1 MQSGK
6 TKRDGFKP
14 GTVVVFD
21 PTHFNPEFWNNL
33 SEEDRLKYYGPLGY
47 GSPKVKLFI
56 YVCEIN
62 DSGHCLLV
70 DMDTGLNVLMR
81 HTCDFRA
88 ATEEEF

>member
-1 MQSGK
+1 M
-6 TKRDGFKP
+6 
-14 GTVVVFD
+14 VVFD
-21 PTHFNPEFWNNL
+21 PSSFNPEFWARL
-33 SEEDRLKYYGPLGY
+33 PEEERIKYYGPLGY
-47 GSPKVKLFI
+47 GSKKTKLFV

-81 HTCDFRA
+81 HTSDFRP

>member
-1 MQSGK
+1 MR
-6 TKRDGFKP
+6 RDAFKP
-14 GTVVVFD
+14 GAVVVFD
-21 PTHFNPEFWNNL
+21 PSSFNPAFWDSL

-47 GSPKVKLFI
+47 GSEKTKLFV

-62 DSGHCLLV
+62 DSGHCALI

-88 ATEEEF
+88 ATEDEF

>member
-1 MQSGK
+1 M
-6 TKRDGFKP
+6 KRESFKP

-21 PTHFNPEFWNNL
+21 PAHFNPRFWEGL
-33 SEEDRLKYYGPLGY
+33 SEEDRVKYYGPLGY
-47 GSPKVKLFI
+47 GSEKRKLFV

-81 HTCDFRA
+81 HTSDFRA